1 MDICRYEEYIF
12 SHKKKNSK
20 NNFAGL
26 LLWKIHGTCVYMCF
40 CVTSKLHAVDFYGNW
55 ILSDEQQIGPR
66 LEKEIEMYCS
76 KQQGFRKL
84 KDIVLLRDLHRE
96 ERHIAQVLGFLHH
109 LLLRQCWVHLDV
121 QSPCCWVSIQ

>member
-1 MDICRYEEYIF
+1 
-12 SHKKKNSK
+12 
-20 NNFAGL
+20 
-26 LLWKIHGTCVYMCF
+26 MCF

-76 KQQGFRKL
+76 KQRGFRKQQRL
-84 KDIVLLRDLHRE
+84 KDIVLLRDLHRQ

-109 LLLRQCWVHLDV
+109 LLLRDKLDV
-121 QSPCCWVSIQ
+121 QSVFASENM

>member
-1 MDICRYEEYIF
+1 MPHF
-12 SHKKKNSK
+12 HA
-20 NNFAGL
+20 F
-26 LLWKIHGTCVYMCF
+26 CF
-40 CVTSKLHAVDFYGNW
+40 PRLVIVAFLQIPIDRGRRGYLYVNSKLHAVDFYGKW

-76 KQQGFRKL
+76 KRGFRKL

-109 LLLRQCWVHLDV
+109 LLTRHGNIRDPQYLWNIHYFYFLICH
-121 QSPCCWVSIQ
+121 

>member
-1 MDICRYEEYIF
+1 MENTWF
-12 SHKKKNSK
+12 LS
-20 NNFAGL
+20 
-26 LLWKIHGTCVYMCF
+26 VMCF

-121 QSPCCWVSIQ
+121 QSPCCWVGIQ

>member
-1 MDICRYEEYIF
+1 MY
-12 SHKKKNSK
+12 
-20 NNFAGL
+20 
-26 LLWKIHGTCVYMCF
+26 
-40 CVTSKLHAVDFYGNW
+40 VTSKLHAVDFYGKW

-76 KQQGFRKL
+76 KRGFRKL

-109 LLLRQCWVHLDV
+109 LLPSENFRCPKRLLHFWKPAQMVRVSLLLFCDWKKNLRL
-121 QSPCCWVSIQ
+121 

>member
-1 MDICRYEEYIF
+1 MKC
-12 SHKKKNSK
+12 
-20 NNFAGL
+20 
-26 LLWKIHGTCVYMCF
+26 
-40 CVTSKLHAVDFYGNW
+40 
-55 ILSDEQQIGPR
+55 ILSDERQIGPR

-109 LLLRQCWVHLDV
+109 LLLRQCAGFIWMFKVLAG
-121 QSPCCWVSIQ
+121 